1 MRPDAH
7 EPLPLSNQKA
17 VDEDIRL
24 EIAQHIELRT
34 EELIADGMSP
44 DAARAEALRAFGSVD
59 EVSRECRE
67 ITTRARKGKRRAERF
82 GALRLDLTFALRILR
97 RSPGFTIGAVLTLAL
112 GIGANTAIFSVV
124 NGVILRPLPY
134 DHPAQLIDL
143 REQHEK
149 GGESDVPWLNLMD
162 WRERSRSFQG
172 IAAYGSNVSTLLG
185 ADIPSRV
192 RTTSVSEDFFRV
204 MRVQPVLGRLP
215 GPEDHRPGAPPVA
228 VVSYRFWKDR
238 LGGTRDIGSRRLRTE
253 FDFQVIGVLP
263 ERFDFPSESDV
274 WYPLDLY
281 GYNLS
286 RTAHNW
292 SVVGRLKDGVSAEAA
307 DRELDAITQQMRPT
321 LLPDFDAVGATVAP
335 LQEIQTGSLKRPLM
349 ILLAASTLLL
359 LAACTN
365 LASSMLAR
373 GTARAHELAIRAA
386 IGAGRG
392 RLVRQIFTE
401 SLVIALLGCVG
412 GLALAWVLMRSLL
425 TLAPIEMIPVD
436 GAHLDGRVLTFSMVV
451 TFLTAALFGLMPALR
466 MSSVRPALAMREGSR
481 HSGSRRSRQLWS
493 TLVTVEV
500 ALAVILLCGSGLL
513 LRSFAAI
520 TAIDPGFKPE
530 GALTTLIDLP
540 EVSYPDVQ
548 QAVAF
553 HDRLLADLRNVPGV
567 VAVGITN
574 RLPLEGDNP
583 SGAIQVEGKP
593 LLKAYPIT
601 GYAIYRTAS
610 PGYFAA
616 MGMRL
621 IRGRDIALSDNATAV
636 PVVVI
641 TKSFADREWPG
652 EDPLGKQLRVMGMD
666 DGLLRPYASVIG
678 VVADIPHGPIVGKRN
693 EAYWYP
699 YPQMPKRTRSM
710 SLVVRTAAS
719 PASFAPMVAKLVHAI
734 DPTIPLEF
742 RTMAERMAS
751 SIADRR
757 FTMLVLLSF
766 AVVALLLAG
775 VGIYGVVSY
784 TVAQRTREI
793 GIRIALG
800 ARPSA
805 MQRLVQGG
813 AMAVVG
819 LGIVLG
825 AAGAIVATR
834 LMRSLLYEVAPGDPV
849 TYLFA
854 IIALGAVGFI
864 ASWGPARRS
873 TRVDPITA
881 IRSE

>member
-1 MRPDAH
+1 MNSPDDA
-7 EPLPLSNQKA
+7 LPLSSQKP
-17 VDEDIRL
+17 VDEDVRL

-34 EELIADGMSP
+34 EELIAEGMAP
-44 DAARAEALRAFGSVD
+44 AMARAEALRAFGNVD
-59 EVSRECRE
+59 DVSRECRE
-67 ITTRARKGKRRAERF
+67 ITVRARKGKRRAERF
-82 GALRLDLTFALRILR
+82 GALKLDLTFALRILR

-143 REQHEK
+143 REKHEK
-149 GGESDVPWLNLMD
+149 GGESDVPWLNLLD

-172 IAAYGSNVSTLLG
+172 IAAYGSSVSTLLG
-185 ADIPSRV
+185 ADVPSRV
-192 RTTSVSEDFFRV
+192 RTASVSEDFFRV

-215 GPEDHRPGAPPVA
+215 GPDDHKPGAPPVA
-228 VVSYRFWKDR
+228 VVSYRFWQDR
-238 LGGTRDIGSRRLRTE
+238 LGGTRDLASRRLRTE

-263 ERFDFPSESDV
+263 PRFGFPNESDV
-274 WYPLDLY
+274 WFPLDLY
-281 GYNLS
+281 GYNTS

-292 SVVGRLKDGVSAEAA
+292 SVVGRLRDGVTAADA
-307 DRELDAITQQMRPT
+307 DRELDAITQQMRPG
-321 LLPDFDAVGATVAP
+321 LLPDFDAVGATVSP
-335 LQEIQTGSLKRPLM
+335 LQDVQTGSLRKPLM

-401 SLVIALLGCVG
+401 SLVIAVLGCVG
-412 GLALAWVLMRSLL
+412 GLALAWILMKSLL
-425 TLAPIEMIPVD
+425 TLAPVEMVPVD
-436 GAHLDGRVLTFSMVV
+436 GARLDGRVLVFSMVV
-451 TFLTAALFGLMPALR
+451 TFLTAALFGLLPALR
-466 MSSVRPALAMREGSR
+466 MSSVRPARAMREGTR
-481 HSGSRRSRQLWS
+481 HSGTRRSRQLWS

-500 ALAVILLCGSGLL
+500 ALAVVLLCGSGLL

-520 TAIDPGFKPE
+520 TAIDPGFRPE
-530 GALTTLIDLP
+530 GVLTTLIDLP
-540 EVSYPDVQ
+540 EVSYPDVG

-567 VAVGITN
+567 VAAGITN

-583 SGAIQVEGKP
+583 SGGIQVEGKP
-593 LLKAYPIT
+593 LLKAFPIT

-610 PGYFAA
+610 PGYFEA
-616 MGMRL
+616 MGMRIL
-621 IRGRDIALSDNATAV
+621 RGRDIQWSDNATAP

-641 TKSFADREWPG
+641 TKSLADREWPG
-652 EDPLGKQLRVMGMD
+652 EDPLGRQMRVLGMD
-666 DGLLRPYASVIG
+666 DGDLRPYATVVG
-678 VVADIPHGPIVGKRN
+678 VVADIPHGPIVGKRS

-699 YPQMPKRTRSM
+699 YQQMPKRTRSM
-710 SLVVRTAAS
+710 SLVLRTTAA
-719 PASFAPMVAKLVHAI
+719 PASFAPVVTQLVHAI

-742 RTMAERMAS
+742 RTMAERMTS

-800 ARPSA
+800 ARPAA

-819 LGIVLG
+819 LGIVVG
-825 AAGAIVATR
+825 GAGAVAATK
-834 LMRSLLYEVAPGDPV
+834 LMRSLLYDVEPGDPT
-849 TYLFA
+849 TYLLA
-854 IIALGAVGFI
+854 IIALGVVGFL